1 MPQTRKKIK
10 RAENSVRGKKENLVQ
25 AGKPMPRVMRG
36 DRVKLERVSGAQK
49 PRKIIKI
56 RYDKHC
62 GF

>member
-1 MPQTRKKIK
+1 M
-10 RAENSVRGKKENLVQ
+10 RGKKENLVQ

-49 PRKIIKI
+49 PRKIKI